1 MVMEEN
7 IAQWIHEKLLVGVV
21 RDMKWGFTNP
31 KRVRGLV
38 EVN

>member
-1 MVMEEN
+1 M
-7 IAQWIHEKLLVGVV
+7 QEKLLVGVV
-21 RDMKWGFTNP
+21 SETKRGPINP